1 MSASEAAVIEAPEVH
16 ADPAETNV
24 GDVYSAALEKAQGD
38 TGESPKSKVE
48 SPAVPAPEPE
58 PAAEPP
64 APAPAKPT
72 SALEAALAEP
82 AAAKDEPADTDPL
95 KDLPET
101 LPNQNRGEH
110 WAKARAS
117 LERLSEYKKQ
127 AEKTI
132 AELQEKSAQP
142 GQPDPAVTVEIE
154 SLKKENARLRD
165 GITAANV
172 ELLPDFQEKY
182 VQQPKALVAN
192 ALEKAKA
199 YGGDAEALE
208 MALALPEGKRR
219 DAAIHEALGEE
230 FSEIGRTKINNIVAQ
245 IDSLREEA
253 GKARENAQQTYEKS
267 LADRQAERAAQE
279 QEIEGR
285 KQATFD
291 AVTKRL
297 QAEVPTLRNVD
308 AALTGGED
316 WNNGVNAAFE
326 KAQALFS
333 NDAKAEDTVAAA
345 IKGSDYDRVTGLL
358 TASWKENG
366 ELRKQLSELQG
377 AQPDAH
383 GRSPKAKTGKDA
395 LLEQDPGD
403 IYKQTVEKAQGGDD

>member
-1 MSASEAAVIEAPEVH
+1 MSASEAVIEAPEVH
-16 ADPAETNV
+16 ANPAETNV

-38 TGESPKSKVE
+38 TGESPKPKAE
-48 SPAVPAPEPE
+48 SPAAPEPE

-64 APAPAKPT
+64 DPTPPAKPT

-82 AAAKDEPADTDPL
+82 EKKEEPAADADPL

-101 LPNQNRGEH
+101 LPNQDRGQQ
-110 WAKARAS
+110 WAKARS
-117 LERLSEYKKQ
+117 LIKTLFEHKTQ
-127 AEKTI
+127 AENTI
-132 AELQEKSAQP
+132 AELQSKADKP
-142 GQPDPAVTVEIE
+142 GQIDPAVTVEIE

-308 AALTGGED
+308 AALTGGDE
-316 WNNGVNAAFE
+316 WNTGVRQAFE
-326 KAQALFS
+326 KAQALFG

-366 ELRKQLSELQG
+366 DLRKQLAELQG
-377 AQPDAH
+377 AQPDVH
-383 GRSPKAKTGKDA
+383 GRTPKPKTSKDA